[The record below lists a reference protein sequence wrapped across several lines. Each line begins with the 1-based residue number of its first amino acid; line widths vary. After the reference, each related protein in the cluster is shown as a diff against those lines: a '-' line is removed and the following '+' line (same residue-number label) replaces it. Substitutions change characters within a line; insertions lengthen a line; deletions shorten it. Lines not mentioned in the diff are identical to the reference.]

1 MSEETK
7 TAAPERGHRKTRRG
21 TVVKRSGDKT
31 VSVLVE
37 RRYAHPVYGKQITV
51 GKKYHVHDEKNEA
64 GVGDVVEIAETRP
77 MSATKRW
84 RLVRIAVSARAK
96 EAAAEA
102 KAEVIEAKEEGKQ
115 Q

>member
-1 MSEETK
+1 MNEEAKKEVNETS
-7 TAAPERGHRKTRRG
+7 RGLRKTRRG

-37 RRYAHPVYGKQITV
+37 RRYAHPIYGKQITV

-77 MSATKRW
+77 LSATKRW
-84 RLVRIAVSARAK
+84 RLVRIIVSERAK

-102 KAEVIEAKEEGKQ
+102 KAEAIEAKEEGK
-115 Q
+115 

>member
-21 TVVKRSGDKT
+21 TVVKKSGDKT

-37 RRYAHPVYGKQITV
+37 RRYAHPVYGKQVTA
-51 GKKYHVHDEKNEA
+51 GKKYPTHDERNEC
-64 GVGDVVEIAETRP
+64 GVGDVVLIEETRP
-77 MSATKRW
+77 LSARKRW
-84 RLVRIAVSARAK
+84 RVAKILVSAKAK

-102 KAEVIEAKEEGKQ
+102 KAVAIEAKEEGK
-115 Q
+115 

>member
-7 TAAPERGHRKTRRG
+7 AAAPERGHRKTRRG

-37 RRYAHPVYGKQITV
+37 RRYAHPIYGKQITV
-51 GKKYHVHDEKNEA
+51 GKKYPTHDERNEA
-64 GVGDVVEIAETRP
+64 APGDFVVIQETRP
-77 MSATKRW
+77 LSARKRW
-84 RLVRIAVSARAK
+84 RVAKIVVSAKAR

-102 KAEVIEAKEEGKQ
+102 KAEAIEAKEEGK
-115 Q
+115 